1 MCRCICAGRNH
12 GILRFRGINVTPKT
26 HDQRFEEWLGP
37 PEQPKQIAPLRQLPH
52 IQPKPKPEVPR
63 ERLIFPVARGTR
75 KLFRKL
81 TGITNQNDLNE
92 AILKGLRH
100 QFNQERID
108 SIIDQAFSI
117 RQSKEPDRNRPE
129 LYELYE
135 TGEIDEALRLFN
147 VRWVIGRP
155 KMKR

>member
-1 MCRCICAGRNH
+1 ME
-12 GILRFRGINVTPKT
+12 RF
-26 HDQRFEEWLGP
+26 QE
-37 PEQPKQIAPLRQLPH
+37 PKQIEPLKTLPY

-63 ERLIFPVARGTR
+63 ERLIFPVARGTK

-81 TGITNQNDLNE
+81 TGTVSQNDLNE
-92 AILKGLRH
+92 GILKGLRN

-108 SIIDQAFSI
+108 SIIDQAFTI
-117 RQSKEPDRNRPE
+117 RQAKEPERNRPE

-155 KMKR
+155 KTRR

>member
-1 MCRCICAGRNH
+1 MGP
-12 GILRFRGINVTPKT
+12 VQEPK
-26 HDQRFEEWLGP
+26 R
-37 PEQPKQIAPLRQLPH
+37 IAPLRQLPH
-52 IQPKPKPEVPR
+52 IQPKAKPIVPR

-75 KLFRKL
+75 KLFKRL
-81 TGITNQNDLNE
+81 TGITSQHDLNE
-92 AILKGLRH
+92 GILKGLRN

-117 RQSKEPDRNRPE
+117 RMMKVPDSNRPE

-155 KMKR
+155 KLRK

>member
-1 MCRCICAGRNH
+1 M
-12 GILRFRGINVTPKT
+12 
-26 HDQRFEEWLGP
+26 
-37 PEQPKQIAPLRQLPH
+37 
-52 IQPKPKPEVPR
+52 
-63 ERLIFPVARGTR
+63 
-75 KLFRKL
+75 
-81 TGITNQNDLNE
+81 
-92 AILKGLRH
+92 KGLRY

-117 RQSKEPDRNRPE
+117 RMMKEPERNRPE

-155 KMKR
+155 KFKR

>member
-1 MCRCICAGRNH
+1 M
-12 GILRFRGINVTPKT
+12 
-26 HDQRFEEWLGP
+26 GP
-37 PEQPKQIAPLRQLPH
+37 IQEPKQIAPLRQLPY
-52 IQPKPKPEVPR
+52 IQPKPTVKT
-63 ERLIFPVARGTR
+63 ERLIFPVARGTKR
-75 KLFRKL
+75 FLKKL
-81 TGITNQNDLNE
+81 TGIISQNELNE
-92 AILKGLRH
+92 NVMKGLRY

-117 RQSKEPDRNRPE
+117 RMMKEPDSNRPE

-155 KMKR
+155 KLRK